1 LVFTIVPIS
10 LVGSI
15 FLTGLTLNNISI
27 ATLVGFIAVSGISA
41 RNNIM
46 LISHYLHLMRHE
58 GERFTRKMVERGTQ
72 ERLIPIL
79 MTAISAG
86 LALVPLLLAT
96 EDPGKE
102 ILNPIAVVIVGG
114 LVTSTLLGLAV
125 TPAIFYTFCRKSAE
139 TSVKRKSAASE

>member
-1 LVFTIVPIS
+1 
-10 LVGSI
+10 
-15 FLTGLTLNNISI
+15 
-27 ATLVGFIAVSGISA
+27 
-41 RNNIM
+41 
-46 LISHYLHLMRHE
+46 MRHE

-96 EDPGKE
+96 EEPGKE

-114 LVTSTLLGLAV
+114 LVTSTLLGIGV
-125 TPAIFYTFCRKSAE
+125 TPAIFYSFCRRPAE
-139 TSVKRKSAASE
+139 NSVKLKSAASE